1 MNKIELRFDKAQTCL
16 AGFPYGKSVYE
27 QQVEGKIDADG
38 AVEIVFPSQIELVA
52 SSFVQGF
59 FSVLVKQIG
68 YLGIERNIKIV
79 SASESLTQ
87 SICENLY

>member
-16 AGFPYGKSVYE
+16 AGFPYGKDVYK
-27 QQVEGKIDADG
+27 QQVEGKINIDDN
-38 AVEIVFPSQIELVA
+38 VEIIFPDQIEMVA

-68 YLGIERNIKIV
+68 YLGIEKNIEIK
-79 SASESLTQ
+79 SSSDNLTQ
-87 SICENLY
+87 SMWENLY